1 MPPASPSS
9 HLQRV
14 DSVLNPI
21 NLLAG
26 PRRMHPHVHQNWRSD
41 HIFACIRSARYDE
54 KLVYRRCRLELPW
67 TVGVYGFLQSADLS
81 NPGRCLDHIHLAPD
95 IRTWRS
101 PLPSSALSNALL
113 LRSVWSWAPET
124 QRRFALRYR
133 LAV

>member
-41 HIFACIRSARYDE
+41 HIFACIRSANAPIGTKGRSPPCTKIGRYRSE
-54 KLVYRRCRLELPW
+54 
-67 TVGVYGFLQSADLS
+67 ADK
-81 NPGRCLDHIHLAPD
+81 PGRELAVKSAAPD
-95 IRTWRS
+95 RT
-101 PLPSSALSNALL
+101 PGG
-113 LRSVWSWAPET
+113 
-124 QRRFALRYR
+124 RFRTIQVR
-133 LAV
+133 LKD